1 MDWLQ
6 LLTGL
11 LIAGESII
19 LYTGMSLKKTE
30 WINSI
35 NNAFVGFDI
44 ILGVLLIAS
53 AYGLI
58 TTQGIL
64 VIASILTHL
73 IRDYDYNKKL
83 PDRYAFNLPVL
94 ALLNIRLLGLVL
106 ILLQ

>member
-1 MDWLQ
+1 
-6 LLTGL
+6 
-11 LIAGESII
+11 
-19 LYTGMSLKKTE
+19 MSLKKTE

-58 TTQGIL
+58 ITQGIL

-73 IRDYDYNKKL
+73 IRDYDYYKKL

-106 ILLQ
+106 ILLH

>member
-44 ILGVLLIAS
+44 IMGILLIAS

>member
-11 LIAGESII
+11 LIAGESIS
-19 LYTGMSLKKTE
+19 LYAGMKLKKTE

-44 ILGVLLIAS
+44 FMGILLIAS

-73 IRDYDYNKKL
+73 IRDYDY
-83 PDRYAFNLPVL
+83 
-94 ALLNIRLLGLVL
+94 
-106 ILLQ
+106 